1 MNNMLPFPHLYELT
15 TSESET
21 LWINIDDIQKITYA
35 SQNANWCW
43 VYLSGNQTPY
53 IVKSTPDEFYDAI
66 IVDYMK
72 LKEKYGL

>member
-43 VYLSGNQTPY
+43 VYLSG
-53 IVKSTPDEFYDAI
+53 K
-66 IVDYMK
+66 
-72 LKEKYGL
+72 